1 MTAANIQY
9 THPCRFTIPLSSIN
23 MPGKRRHEEEEEEE
37 EEEEDDEKRRK
48 KRLKNIKLFVA
59 SSILRG
65 TRLDLHVLIALIH
78 VSSTDIEDRLEMY
91 NEVIELLKIG
101 EEQRAKKIKERE
113 EMARTELKNKL
124 LDLYRECKALGFSKA
139 KCLRLEPDLEPF
151 FDD

>member
-1 MTAANIQY
+1 MNTKNYNDGSKHTIHTPLPFY
-9 THPCRFTIPLSSIN
+9 HTIPLSSIN
-23 MPGKRRHEEEEEEE
+23 MPGKRRHEEEEDEE
-37 EEEEDDEKRRK
+37 RRK